1 MRVIVLRF
9 IFINY
14 LLMSLFTRLGF
25 FFAGVGAVNFVAY
38 KPLKVYLERSQGEI
52 EKALE
57 AAKHQ

>member
-1 MRVIVLRF
+1 
-9 IFINY
+9 
-14 LLMSLFTRLGF
+14 MSLFMRLGF

-57 AAKHQ
+57 ASKHQ